1 MSQNGRRGQMTL
13 PNALT
18 LLRILMVP
26 ALLIAVIYNRTAIAL
41 VLFLIAAATDLL
53 DGFLARRLGQ
63 KTVLGTYLD
72 PLADKLLMAVCFI
85 SLAVVR
91 LLPAWLAVLAVSK
104 DLFVSLGLGIL
115 YFTGRKLSPVPTRWG
130 KLTTFLQMTT
140 VGLSLLWPVASLD
153 ESSLW
158 PLFLLTGFLTV
169 LSGLHYIL
177 QGIISLP
184 SENDNNG
191 GGS

>member
-104 DLFVSLGLGIL
+104 DLFVSLGL
-115 YFTGRKLSPVPTRWG
+115 
-130 KLTTFLQMTT
+130 
-140 VGLSLLWPVASLD
+140 
-153 ESSLW
+153 
-158 PLFLLTGFLTV
+158 
-169 LSGLHYIL
+169 
-177 QGIISLP
+177 
-184 SENDNNG
+184 
-191 GGS
+191 